1 MIPGWEGTAT
11 SLCVSLSTSSVKLE
25 IKPGLVFFDNS
36 HQKSQTQALQGPAST
51 QATRKALPPC
61 LSSPLPWA
69 KLSLPTAPYPA
80 DWDQEWRPPRWRESG
95 IPEPSPDSRSA
106 EILAAPGLNAHSV
119 SRPFLLSLRAS
130 PGHPASTSETPLPVF
145 TPLSLELLAA
155 PAPPPAPPASNK
167 RLGLCLCSGPE
178 SEMAPGARP
187 PRPSPG
193 AT

>member
-106 EILAAPGLNAHSV
+106 EILAAPA
-119 SRPFLLSLRAS
+119 AS
-130 PGHPASTSETPLPVF
+130 PSLFDAELSTREERNRWEKLVETIILHE
-145 TPLSLELLAA
+145 LEV
-155 PAPPPAPPASNK
+155 SD
-167 RLGLCLCSGPE
+167 E
-178 SEMAPGARP
+178 
-187 PRPSPG
+187 
-193 AT
+193 